1 MPLRWEALYL
11 GNISTDIDSIE
22 GNSVGGVFVSENAS
36 SPSVLGTYGAGGD
49 RGGLTTPIYENQHS
63 VTTVNRFGSTATL
76 SANNNGNL
84 FEFFQTDRNGDGT
97 AENYNFDGLF
107 RYQVTLTYFDGTTA
121 DTTVLIAQMDN
132 GDMWLVPPFSAGLP
146 DPTLTAKAISN
157 VTLNSAVTNQLFD
170 LSRDRQVVAFACFAE
185 GTMIQT
191 PDGAVQVQDLAV
203 GDTVQ
208 THDNGAQAIRWI
220 GRATV
225 DLEQAP
231 HMQPI
236 RIAAGALGAG
246 SPSADLIVSPQHR
259 ILVRSAIAQRM
270 FGASEVLVAAKQLL
284 ELDGIELAEIGD
296 SVSYVHFMCAE
307 HQLVT
312 ANGALTESLFTG
324 PEALSSVGPAARQ
337 EILELFPELAAVETA
352 PVRPLVKG
360 RHGRKLAARHQAN
373 GRDLLS

>member
-1 MPLRWEALYL
+1 MPLNWEALYL

-22 GNSVGGVFVSENAS
+22 GNTSNGNFVADNAS
-36 SPSVLGTYGAGGD
+36 SPAVLGTYGAGGN
-49 RGGLTTPIYENQHS
+49 RGGLTTPIYENQRS
-63 VTTVNRFGSTATL
+63 VTTVDRFGSTQSLT
-76 SANNNGNL
+76 SDNRGGL
-84 FEFFQTDRNGDGT
+84 FEYFRTDRDGDGT
-97 AENYNFDGLF
+97 VENYNFDGLYS
-107 RYQVTLTYFDGTTA
+107 YQMTLTYFDGTTTN
-121 DTTVLIAQMDN
+121 TTALVAQMAN
-132 GDMWLVPPFSAGLP
+132 GDMWLMPPSSAASANP
-146 DPTLTAKAISN
+146 ALTAKAISN
-157 VTLNSAVTNQLFD
+157 VTLNSPASNQVFD
-170 LSRDRQVVAFACFAE
+170 MSRDRQVVTFACFAE

-191 PDGAVQVQDLAV
+191 PDGAVQVQDLSV
-203 GDTVQ
+203 GDPVQ

-284 ELDGIELAEIGD
+284 ELDGIELAEVGD
-296 SVSYVHFMCAE
+296 CVNYVHFMCAE
-307 HQLVT
+307 HQLVM

-324 PEALSSVGPAARQ
+324 PEAMSTVGPAARQ
-337 EILELFPELAAVETA
+337 EILDLFPELAEVETA

-373 GRDLLS
+373 GHDLLS